1 MRRIPKTRY
10 PWNLERNYNSV
21 LAKSIKQY
29 KQAVDHSFNEEIKPI
44 LQRENAY
51 YDSGVYVV
59 DDTMDDLKHILE
71 LLFAWIIG
79 INTDTK
85 AEADAT
91 MFVNSISSASKI
103 MVEQQ
108 VSIGPHLLPNIQETP
123 DINNFIQG
131 KIKENAS
138 LIKNIRDN
146 YMSKIQQDIYR
157 SVTNHESATQL
168 HKALNKE
175 ANMSYNRAKLI
186 AVDQTGSIHGQLNV
200 KRQHANGFD
209 WYEWDTME
217 DERVRPS
224 HAALDR
230 TAHKYDGSDIDI
242 IPGEEIR
249 CRCVATPLEDFD
261 GSQGDVVN

>member
-1 MRRIPKTRY
+1 
-10 PWNLERNYNSV
+10 
-21 LAKSIKQY
+21 
-29 KQAVDHSFNEEIKPI
+29 
-44 LQRENAY
+44 
-51 YDSGVYVV
+51 
-59 DDTMDDLKHILE
+59 
-71 LLFAWIIG
+71 
-79 INTDTK
+79 
-85 AEADAT
+85 
-91 MFVNSISSASKI
+91 
-103 MVEQQ
+103 
-108 VSIGPHLLPNIQETP
+108 
-123 DINNFIQG
+123 
-131 KIKENAS
+131 
-138 LIKNIRDN
+138 
-146 YMSKIQQDIYR
+146 
-157 SVTNHESATQL
+157 
-168 HKALNKE
+168 
-175 ANMSYNRAKLI
+175 MSYNRAKLI